1 MIDGSTEFLDNYLCQ
16 KKGGGGKL
24 YSALSLN
31 TGKKKLFTFE
41 KEVTITSRVDRK
53 VDGEME
59 RLMHCV
65 ERQT

>member
-16 KKGGGGKL
+16 KKGGEKL

-59 RLMHCV
+59 RLMHCLA
-65 ERQT
+65 RQT